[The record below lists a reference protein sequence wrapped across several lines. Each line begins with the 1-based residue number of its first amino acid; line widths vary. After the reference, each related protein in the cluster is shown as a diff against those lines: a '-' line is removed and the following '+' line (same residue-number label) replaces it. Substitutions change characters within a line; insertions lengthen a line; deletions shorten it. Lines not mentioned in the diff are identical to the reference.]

1 MSVRGHDAMKVSDIG
16 VTVLD
21 PYIPRLLLPQA
32 IRVPCSLVC
41 PEPQALVSRVQG
53 LRSRAF

>member
-16 VTVLD
+16 VTLLD
-21 PYIPRLLLPQA
+21 PYIPRLLLPQG

-53 LRSRAF
+53 LKV